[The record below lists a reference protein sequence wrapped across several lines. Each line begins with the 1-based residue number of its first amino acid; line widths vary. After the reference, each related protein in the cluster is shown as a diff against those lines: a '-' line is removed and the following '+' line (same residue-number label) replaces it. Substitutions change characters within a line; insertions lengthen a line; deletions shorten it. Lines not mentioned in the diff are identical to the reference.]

1 MISLLKFVAIAFLVG
16 TNGFFVA
23 SEFALVSVRRARL
36 EARAAAGSRN
46 ARAALRLLDNP
57 TIFISAVQFG
67 ITLASLALGWIG
79 EPTVASLLEPIA
91 SSIAS
96 EGRAGYVAHVM
107 AIVIAFSLITFL
119 HIVLGELMPKMVA
132 LDRAERIALFC
143 ARPLELFAKTFGAP
157 LWIFNSVGAALG
169 RLIGLKSTLD
179 HAAVYTETE
188 LRQLIDVARDSGYLR
203 AEERRLIHRVFEF
216 SDTLVREAMVPRTA
230 MAAIPSDSRLEQI
243 TKAFHQFGYS
253 RLAVYRESLDD
264 VMGFIHSKDV
274 MPYLLHPEKFR
285 LEDALQPPLYVVD
298 TARLEDVL
306 RQMQKAKT
314 HFGFVVDEHGGLEGI
329 ITLEDLLEE
338 IVGDISD
345 EHDEEVN
352 EQIMPV
358 GENQYILAGGLAVR
372 DLNRRLKL
380 SLPESETYTTIAGF
394 LMTEAG
400 HVLKPGD
407 KVNFSGILFE
417 VDRVERRRVISV
429 RLELPAHAKTSEA
442 EVASEGARAAG

>member
-1 MISLLKFVAIAFLVG
+1 
-16 TNGFFVA
+16 
-23 SEFALVSVRRARL
+23 
-36 EARAAAGSRN
+36 
-46 ARAALRLLDNP
+46 
-57 TIFISAVQFG
+57 
-67 ITLASLALGWIG
+67 
-79 EPTVASLLEPIA
+79 
-91 SSIAS
+91 
-96 EGRAGYVAHVM
+96 
-107 AIVIAFSLITFL
+107 
-119 HIVLGELMPKMVA
+119 MPKMVA
-132 LDRAERIALFC
+132 LERAERIALSC
-143 ARPLELFAKTFGAP
+143 ARPLELFAKVFRAP
-157 LWIFNSVGAALG
+157 LWVFNSVGSTLG

-216 SDTLVREAMVPRTA
+216 SDTLVREAMVPRTE
-230 MAAIPSDSRLEQI
+230 MAAIHADCSLEEI
-243 TKAFHQFGYS
+243 TRAFEKFRYS
-253 RLAVYRESLDD
+253 RLPVYRESLDD
-264 VMGFIHSKDV
+264 VIGFIHSKDI
-274 MPYLLHPEKFR
+274 MPFLLHPEKFQV
-285 LEDALQPPLYVVD
+285 EDVLQPPLYVVN

-306 RQMQKAKT
+306 RQMQKAKA

-352 EQIMPV
+352 EQIVPD
-358 GENQYILAGGLAVR
+358 GENKYVLSGGLAVR

-380 SLPESETYTTIAGF
+380 ALPESEGYTTIAGF

-407 KVNFSGILFE
+407 KINYNGFLFE

-429 RLELPAHAKTSEA
+429 RLELPAETTAPEA
-442 EVASEGARAAG
+442 ETATEDARGAIARP